1 MNDALLTEQYLDDF
15 IKGNL
20 SKELIIKMLK
30 DNGLTTA
37 DAASEIELHQS
48 ATAAIQ
54 RFATISQVQQIHKDF
69 FTPGETIKSQQAK
82 TTPLISM
89 KTLMRA
95 AAVLFFLIGGF
106 ITYEIATISGD
117 KIHQDI
123 YQSFS
128 LNTGRDIKEVSESI
142 IIRQFRQNNFKA
154 VIESYAEIAVPGNRE
169 KFLAGYAYMQNN
181 NYKEGISLM
190 EAIITSNKNA
200 NPPLYNDEAEY
211 YLAMAYLKTGAHDKA
226 YEFLSLIYN
235 DVNHTYHEKISW
247 SVLMKAKWLK

>member
-20 SKELIIKMLK
+20 SKERIKQLLT
-30 DNGLTTA
+30 DNGYA
-37 DAASEIELHQS
+37 DATTEIELHQS
-48 ATAAIQ
+48 AAIAIQ
-54 RFATISQVQQIHKDF
+54 RFSTISQVEQIHKEF
-69 FTPGETIKSQQAK
+69 FTSAETVKKQPGKTIAMFSV
-82 TTPLISM
+82 

-95 AAVLFFLIGGF
+95 ASVLLFLAAGF
-106 ITYEIATISGD
+106 IIYEIATLSGD
-117 KIHQDI
+117 KIHRDI

-154 VIESYAEIAVPGNRE
+154 VIKSYTEIVIAGNRE
-169 KFLAGYAYMQNN
+169 KFLAGYAYMQTN

-190 EAIITSNKNA
+190 EAIIDSNKNA

-211 YLAMAYLKTGAHDKA
+211 YLALAYLKTGANNKA
-226 YEFLSLIYN
+226 YKYLSIIHN
-235 DVNHTYHEKISW
+235 DINHTYHEKISW
-247 SVLMKAKWLK
+247 SVLIKSKWLK